1 MSRAEPSPEP
11 SPPAVSRRALD
22 AEILALAVPAFAT
35 LLAEPLLVLADSAII
50 GHVSTAALAGL
61 GVAASVIGLVI
72 GLCIFLAYGTTA
84 TVARR
89 LGAGDLRGALAG
101 GLDGITLG
109 ALVGTGLAVVLS
121 SLAGPIVGLYGVT
134 PEVAAQATTYLAIVA
149 LGLPAALVILA
160 ATGVLRGL
168 QDTRTPLLVVVGM
181 NLVNVGLN
189 LAFVFGL
196 GWGIAG
202 AATGT
207 VISQYA
213 AAGFLTVAV
222 LRGSRREQVHWAWRP
237 GGVLAAA
244 SSSGWLV
251 VRTLGLQA
259 ALLTTT
265 AVAARMGTTAMAA
278 HQVLN
283 SLWMLLVFAMDAI
296 AIAAQAIV
304 GRYLGAGETA
314 VVRSLLRRM
323 IAWGI
328 GIGLVGGLALWAGRG
343 LYLRLFTPDA
353 AVLDQV
359 GLVLPLL
366 AGLTVVSA
374 VVFVLDGV
382 LIGAGD
388 ARYLALASLLNL
400 ATYLPLAL
408 AVAFSGAGLFWLW
421 VAYGGLALSR
431 LVTLGLRARGTRWM
445 RLGA

>member
-1 MSRAEPSPEP
+1 VTRPEP
-11 SPPAVSRRALD
+11 ALTGPSRRSLD

-35 LLAEPLLVLADSAII
+35 LLAEPLLVLADSAIV
-50 GHVSTAALAGL
+50 GHVSTEALAGL

-72 GLCIFLAYGTTA
+72 GLCVFLAYGTTA
-84 TVARR
+84 QVSRR
-89 LGAGDLRGALAG
+89 LGAGDRRGALAA

-109 ALVGTGLAVVLS
+109 VLVGAVLAVVVS
-121 SLAGPIVGLYGVT
+121 SLSAPIIGLFQVAPAVAG
-134 PEVAAQATTYLAIVA
+134 QATTYLTVMAF
-149 LGLPAALVILA
+149 GFPAALVVLA

-181 NLVNVGLN
+181 NVVNVALN
-189 LAFVFGL
+189 LGFVYGL

-207 VISQYA
+207 VISQYI
-213 AAGFLTVAV
+213 AAGLLAAAV
-222 LRGSRREQVHWAWRP
+222 LRGARREQVHWAWHP

-244 SSSGWLV
+244 RSSGWLV

-265 AVAARMGTTAMAA
+265 AVAARMGTTALAA

-283 SLWMLLVFAMDAI
+283 GLWMLLVFAMDAI

-304 GRYLGAGETA
+304 GRYLGAGEAA
-314 VVRSLLRRM
+314 VVRTLLRRM
-323 IAWGI
+323 IGWGI
-328 GIGLVGGLALWAGRG
+328 GVGLAGGLALWSGQA
-343 LYLRLFTPDA
+343 LYLGLFSPDP
-353 AVLDQV
+353 AVLAQT
-359 GLVLPLL
+359 GRLLPLL
-366 AGLTVVSA
+366 AALTVVSA

-388 ARYLALASLLNL
+388 ARYLALASLINL
-400 ATYLPLAL
+400 ATYLPLAV
-408 AVAFSGAGLFWLW
+408 AVALTGAGLPWLW
-421 VAYGGLALSR
+421 AAYGGLALSR

>member
-1 MSRAEPSPEP
+1 MEGPEP
-11 SPPAVSRRALD
+11 LRRRSLNGQV
-22 AEILALAVPAFAT
+22 LALAVPAFAT

-50 GHVSTAALAGL
+50 GHVSTEALAGL
-61 GVAASVIGLVI
+61 GVAASVISLVI
-72 GLCIFLAYGTTA
+72 GLCVFLAYGTTA

-109 ALVGTGLAVVLS
+109 VGVGAVLAVLVS
-121 SLAGPIVGLYGVT
+121 WLAEPIIGLYQVAPGV
-134 PEVAAQATTYLAIVA
+134 AGQATTYLRIVA
-149 LGLPAALVILA
+149 AGFPAALVVLA

-181 NLVNVGLN
+181 NLANVGLN
-189 LAFVFGL
+189 LWFVFGL

-207 VISQYA
+207 VISQFA
-213 AAGFLTVAV
+213 AAAALATAV

-244 SSSGWLV
+244 RTSQWLV
-251 VRTLGLQA
+251 VRTAGLQA
-259 ALLTTT
+259 ALLLTT
-265 AVAARMGTTAMAA
+265 AVAARMGTTSLAA

-296 AIAAQAIV
+296 AIAAQAMV
-304 GRYLGAGETA
+304 GRYLGAGQA
-314 VVRSLLRRM
+314 GVVRALLRRLV
-323 IAWGI
+323 AWAV
-328 GIGLVGGLALWAGRG
+328 GIGLVGGLALWAANG
-343 LYLRLFTPDA
+343 LYLGIFSPDG
-353 AVLDQV
+353 AVLAQV
-359 GLVLPLL
+359 AQLLPLL
-366 AGLTVVSA
+366 AALTLVSA

-388 ARYLALASLLNL
+388 ARYLALASLVNL

-408 AVAFSGAGLFWLW
+408 AVAFTGAGLGWLW
-421 VAYGGLALSR
+421 LAYGGLALSR
-431 LVTLGLRARGTRWM
+431 LATLGLRARGSAWL